1 MHSIGFDISKS
12 TISIHVPLNAL
23 DLEIENTSKAI
34 KSFYSKLKKLY
45 QKELDSIVFVYEP
58 TGSYSAL
65 LTKFC
70 AQHGIKAFVINPKQS
85 ANFARALGHRSKS
98 DRIDAQMLSKA
109 IAVAREDEIRVPIV
123 DNTVET
129 IKELMSYYRFTV
141 KQRVAMT
148 NHHEAL
154 RHKEGNAYTLK
165 DLTKR
170 IKESKEKEAEILA
183 KIKALIESDERFA
196 TAFFNIK
203 SIPGIGDIAG
213 IVLLHLF
220 IKYPQANQRQI
231 VSLTGLDPI
240 VKESGTSVRSR
251 AKISKAGSRIYRGN
265 LFMATMVAIKFNDEM
280 KDLYN
285 RLKENGKHSTAAQIA
300 VMRKLIIIA
309 HSLYKNNRSYD
320 PKIYRKAC
328 GNIQRKSQIEESVA

>member
-1 MHSIGFDISKS
+1 MHSIGFDIGKS

-23 DLEIENTSKAI
+23 DLKIENTSKAI

-45 QKELDSIVFVYEP
+45 KKELDRLIFVYEP
-58 TGSYSAL
+58 TGSYSSL

-70 AQHGIKAFVINPKQS
+70 SQHGIRAFIINPKQS
-85 ANFARALGHRSKS
+85 ANFAKALGHRSKS
-98 DRIDAQMLSKA
+98 DRIDARMLSRA
-109 IAVAREDEIRVPIV
+109 LSVAREDEIRVPVV
-123 DNTVET
+123 DSTAET

-141 KQRVAMT
+141 KQRVAMN

-154 RHKEGNAYTLK
+154 RHKEGNVYALK

-170 IKESKEKEAEILA
+170 IKELKAKEAEILE
-183 KIKALIESDERFA
+183 KIKEIIEGDERFA
-196 TAFFNIK
+196 SAFANIK

-231 VSLTGLDPI
+231 VSLTGLDPV
-240 VKESGTSVRSR
+240 VKESGTSVKSR
-251 AKISKAGSRIYRGN
+251 AKISKAGSRLYRGN

-280 KDLYN
+280 QALYN

-300 VMRKLIIIA
+300 VMRKLIVIA
-309 HSLYKNNRSYD
+309 HALYKNNQT
-320 PKIYRKAC
+320 YRPETYQRAC
-328 GNIQRKSQIEESVA
+328 GNLPVKSQIEDAVA